1 MRSLGTRL
9 LNPPF
14 PSSLPPPYSPL
25 LLLTSSPFFFLLL
38 LSSSSL
44 SSLLL
49 LFYTQEFLPPYASS
63 AEESSEGEYP
73 PESGYEDQWEL
84 GDLPPLGEL
93 DMSDLWV
100 TDDTIPLTETK
111 RRSRKF
117 SLSKQRRHSATKD
130 QQPQRHS
137 SLLHR
142 LSFSRRREEDRLRL
156 VEEEEEPVGEP
167 DVLSEKEMENFKVK
181 SLSDVCCATIDLSS
195 RSSGPLCP

>member
-1 MRSLGTRL
+1 MRSLGTGYLHPHSPHLYHHL
-9 LNPPF
+9 LPF
-14 PSSLPPPYSPL
+14 S
-25 LLLTSSPFFFLLL
+25 SSPFFFILL

-73 PESGYEDQWEL
+73 PETGYEDQWEL

-117 SLSKQRRHSATKD
+117 SLSKQRRQSATKD
-130 QQPQRHS
+130 QRRS

-181 SLSDVCCATIDLSS
+181 RLSDVCCTTIDLSS